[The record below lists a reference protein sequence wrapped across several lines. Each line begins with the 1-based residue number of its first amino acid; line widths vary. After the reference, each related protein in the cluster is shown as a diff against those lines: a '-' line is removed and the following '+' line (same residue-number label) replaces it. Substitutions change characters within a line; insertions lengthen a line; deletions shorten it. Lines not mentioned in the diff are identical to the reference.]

1 VTAPITAPVA
11 SRKKTVIVLTSLAI
25 VLVGVVALVFWAV
38 GAHNKMTAET
48 AATVTKVEES
58 SPIVGNVETT
68 HDVSYSYI
76 VDGKTYTGSSDAPW
90 YSATTPAKV
99 CYDPSDPKSSTL
111 QEASTPCPK

>member
-1 VTAPITAPVA
+1 MTAPVTAPVA

-48 AATVTKVEES
+48 TATITKVEES
-58 SPIVGNVETT
+58 SAIIGNREAT
-68 HDVSYSYI
+68 HDVSYSYV
-76 VDGKTYTGSSDAPW
+76 VDGKTYTGTIDAPW

-99 CYDPSDPKSSTL
+99 CYDPSDPGSSTL
-111 QEASTPCPK
+111 QEASRPCPK